1 MKIVLDTNILLQ
13 SLPRKS
19 KTRPIW
25 DAYLN
30 EYFTLIISNSIL
42 TEYEEIIA
50 QKSSS
55 FVADNVLS
63 LILEAVNTDFVDI
76 WYEWNAITFDV
87 DDNKFF
93 DAAIAGQADYIV
105 TNDSHFN
112 IAKMLVFPTVIIISP
127 DEFIEIM
134 NRK

>member
-19 KTRPIW
+19 KIRPIW

-30 EYFTLIISNSIL
+30 EYFTLVISNSIL

-55 FVADNVLS
+55 LVADNVLS
-63 LILEAVNTDFVDI
+63 LILEAVNTDFVDV
-76 WYEWNAITFDV
+76 WRAVQHTSPASV
-87 DDNKFF
+87 DNIYQ
-93 DAAIAGQADYIV
+93 DAPLRHECAV
-105 TNDSHFN
+105 
-112 IAKMLVFPTVIIISP
+112 
-127 DEFIEIM
+127 
-134 NRK
+134 